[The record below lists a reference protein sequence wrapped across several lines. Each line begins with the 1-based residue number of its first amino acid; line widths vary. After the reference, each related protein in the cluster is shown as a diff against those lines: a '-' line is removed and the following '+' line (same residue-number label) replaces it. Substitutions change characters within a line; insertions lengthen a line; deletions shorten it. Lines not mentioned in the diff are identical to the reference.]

1 MKKNV
6 KEVDRKLKT
15 RLARIKGQL
24 NGLEQM
30 VDNNQD
36 CLEILNQLA
45 AIKGALSGLG
55 VAIVSDETS
64 CLNIKEKDKKT
75 LNDILNRFLKVN

>member
-1 MKKNV
+1 MV
-6 KEVDRKLKT
+6 KTSIKSNKKLKT

-30 VDNNQD
+30 LDKKQD

-55 VAIVSDETS
+55 VAIMEDETS
-64 CLNIKEKDKKT
+64 CMGISKKNEKKF
-75 LNDILNRFLKVN
+75 NDILSRFLKVN